1 MRKIIITACAASALA
16 AAVPAIASADVAVDS
31 NGVGYVGKGD
41 VQNALSLKND
51 AALQTKFLA
60 GQINFTAGYTKTY
73 DNVLTCADGSEHHV
87 LVTSAG
93 SGTADVVADTNK
105 AGKVNGW
112 TVKGIDRASTMAG
125 SNDLYKVMQ
134 ATFTVCLPDKP
145 YSEMTP
151 EELRRLPTRVVTPSE
166 ASVTFDGLAVNGAP
180 LPNTPVVPAA

>member
-1 MRKIIITACAASALA
+1 
-16 AAVPAIASADVAVDS
+16 
-31 NGVGYVGKGD
+31 
-41 VQNALSLKND
+41 
-51 AALQTKFLA
+51 
-60 GQINFTAGYTKTY
+60 
-73 DNVLTCADGSEHHV
+73 V